1 MEFSNFNFHPN
12 VAAGVKAIGY
22 ITPTPIQEQA
32 IPPVLKGRDVM
43 GLAQTGTGKTAAFV
57 LPILHRL
64 MQGPRGHVRALIVA
78 PTRELA
84 EQIHEAFVSMGKQT
98 RLRSATIYGG
108 VGLSPQ
114 IRKLHN
120 GVEIVVAC
128 PGRLLDHINQGTI
141 NLSHLEV
148 LVLDEADR
156 MFDMGFLPDVRKII
170 KHVPSQR
177 QTLLF
182 AATMPDDVRR
192 LAQEILHAPVTV
204 QVNYAAPINTVAHAL
219 YPVEQHLKTALLLE
233 LLRHTDTE
241 SVLIFT
247 RTKHRAKRVGQQ
259 VENAGFRAA
268 SLQGNLSQNRRQAA
282 LDGFRDGSYQ
292 ILVATDIAARGID
305 VSSIS
310 HVINYDM
317 PDTPD
322 AYTHRIGRTGRAAKT
337 GDAFTFMTREDGD
350 MVRSIE
356 RVLGDKVERRM
367 LEGFDYKK
375 PMPGRDTEF
384 ARPPRLPQQ
393 RRQQKIA
400 KPSGNR
406 PATSA
411 PQKKHGGGREE
422 KHKFGGG
429 GARKPLHRSASHRGY
444 HSHSS

>member
-1 MEFSNFNFHPN
+1 MEFSNFNLHPS

-32 IPPVLKGRDVM
+32 IPPILKGHDVM

-64 MQGPRGHVRALIVA
+64 MQGPRGHVRALVVA

-192 LAQEILHAPVTV
+192 LAHEILHAPITV

-259 VENAGFRAA
+259 VENAGYRAA

-337 GDAFTFMTREDGD
+337 GDAFTFMTREDGE

-356 RVLGDKVERRM
+356 RVLGDKVERRI

-375 PMPGRDTEF
+375 QMPGRDTEF
-384 ARPPRLPQQ
+384 ARPPHKPQQ
-393 RRQQKIA
+393 RKVQKIT

-406 PATSA
+406 LATSA
-411 PQKKHGGGREE
+411 PQKKHGGGREG
-422 KHKFGGG
+422 KRKFGGG
-429 GARKPLHRSASHRGY
+429 EARKPLHRSASHRGY

>member
-1 MEFSNFNFHPN
+1 MEFSNFDLHPN
-12 VAAGVKAIGY
+12 VAVGVKAIGY
-22 ITPTPIQEQA
+22 VTPTPIQAQA
-32 IPPVLKGRDVM
+32 IPPVLKGHDVM

-57 LPILHRL
+57 LPILNRL
-64 MQGPRGHVRALIVA
+64 MSGPRGHVRALIIA

-84 EQIHEAFVSMGKQT
+84 EQIHGAVVRMGKQT

-108 VGLSPQ
+108 VSLNPQ
-114 IRKLHN
+114 VQKLRN
-120 GVEIVVAC
+120 GTEIVVAC
-128 PGRLLDHINQGTI
+128 PGRLLDHIQQHTVD
-141 NLSHLEV
+141 LSRLEI

-170 KHVPSQR
+170 KQVPSQR

-192 LAQEILHAPVTV
+192 LANEVLRAPVTV
-204 QVNYAAPINTVAHAL
+204 QVNHTAPINTVAHAL

-233 LLRHTDTE
+233 LLRQTDTE

-247 RTKHRAKRVGQQ
+247 RTKHRAKRLGQQ
-259 VENAGFRAA
+259 LEKAGYRAA

-282 LDGFRDGSYQ
+282 LDGFRGGSYQ

-317 PDTPD
+317 PDTAD

-337 GDAFTFMTREDGD
+337 GDAFTFMTHEDGE

-356 RVLGDKVERRM
+356 RILGYKVESRIQ
-367 LEGFDYKK
+367 EGFDYKK
-375 PMPGRDTEF
+375 QVPGGNAEF
-384 ARPPRLPQQ
+384 ARSPRMPQQ
-393 RRQQKIA
+393 RRQPKTTKA
-400 KPSGNR
+400 SAFR
-406 PATSA
+406 PATFA
-411 PQKKHGGGREE
+411 PQKKHGGASGA
-422 KHKFGGG
+422 KPKFGGG
-429 GARKPLHRSASHRGY
+429 KARKPSHRPASHRAF
-444 HSHSS
+444 